1 MKEKTFVVV
10 GGSAGIGRAVVE
22 RLDAAGARVLH
33 FSRAESRPDLP
44 PEVDHHRFDA
54 VAEPFP
60 ADALPPTLDG
70 MVYCPGSIRL
80 RPLARLTEQEF
91 VEDFQ
96 LNVLGAVKVIQAC
109 RKALR
114 KAEAGA
120 SIVLFSTVAV
130 QTGMPFHASVASA
143 KGAVEGLTRSLA
155 AEMAPHIRVNAVAPS
170 MTDTPLAAALLAD
183 DAKRKAAA
191 DRHPLKRVG
200 SPEDIASAAV
210 FLLGEESSWITG
222 QVVGVDGG
230 MGPIRLFR

>member
-1 MKEKTFVVV
+1 
-10 GGSAGIGRAVVE
+10 
-22 RLDAAGARVLH
+22 VLN
-33 FSRAESRPDLP
+33 FSRAGSRPDFP
-44 PEVDHHRFDA
+44 PGVDHHRFDA
-54 VAEPFP
+54 VAGPFP
-60 ADALPPTLDG
+60 EDSLPPTLDG
-70 MVYCPGSIRL
+70 VVYCPGSIRL
-80 RPLARLTEQEF
+80 RPLARLTEEEF

-96 LNVLGAVKVIQAC
+96 LNLLGAVKVIQGC

-155 AEMAPHIRVNAVAPS
+155 AELAPHIRVNAVAPS

-200 SPEDIASAAV
+200 SPEDIASVAV